1 VVDATGVGAPV
12 VDLLRAAGIGE
23 RLVAVTITGSD
34 DVTRGP
40 GGDWRVPKRDLVTGL
55 QVMLQSGELGIAP
68 SCGRRMRWCGSCG
81 GCG

>member
-1 VVDATGVGAPV
+1 V